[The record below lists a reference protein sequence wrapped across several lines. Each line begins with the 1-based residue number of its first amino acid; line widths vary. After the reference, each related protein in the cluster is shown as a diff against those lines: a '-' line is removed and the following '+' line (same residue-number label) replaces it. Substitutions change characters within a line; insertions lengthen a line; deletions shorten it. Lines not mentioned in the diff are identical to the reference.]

1 VEALLVRVPDSADS
15 DAAEAAQ
22 PQTYLVPIDACYEF
36 VGRLRT
42 LWRGFDGGQ
51 QAREFI
57 DSFFSQ
63 VAKRAREKPR

>member
-1 VEALLVRVPDSADS
+1 M
-15 DAAEAAQ
+15 
-22 PQTYLVPIDACYEF
+22 
-36 VGRLRT
+36 
-42 LWRGFDGGQ
+42 LWHGFDGGQ

>member
-1 VEALLVRVPDSADS
+1 MALLVRVPDSKDS
-15 DAAEAAQ
+15 ETAESAQ
-22 PQTYLVPIDACYEF
+22 PQTFLVPIDACYEF
-36 VGRLRT
+36 VGRLRK

-57 DSFFSQ
+57 DSFFAQ